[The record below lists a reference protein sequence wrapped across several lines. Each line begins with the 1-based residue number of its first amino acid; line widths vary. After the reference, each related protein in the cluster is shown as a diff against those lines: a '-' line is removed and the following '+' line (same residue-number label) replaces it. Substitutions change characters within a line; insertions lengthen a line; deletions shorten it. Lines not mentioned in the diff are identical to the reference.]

1 LSASDSRG
9 LTPIGASAWI
19 WRSPVTDAELE
30 WLVPHVASLGF
41 DSIELP
47 VEEVGGWD
55 PARTASLLAEHG
67 LGATVCC
74 VMPPGRDLTDP
85 ACAPATAAYLRECVS
100 AAAAVGSPVVSGP
113 MYAPVGKLWR
123 LSATER
129 SATLAA
135 VAEALRPVA
144 EHAESVGVSLGVEP
158 LNRFETSLV
167 NTAEQAMQ
175 LVGLVDSPA
184 CGLLL
189 DSFHLNIEERDP
201 AAAIRSVGSGLV
213 HFHAC
218 ANDRGAPGADHLPW
232 HEMAAALPAQV
243 PVAIESF
250 TADNEAIAAAARV
263 WRPLAESPDA
273 LARDGLAFL
282 RGLLGRERAT
292 APG

>member
-1 LSASDSRG
+1 V
-9 LTPIGASAWI
+9 IGASAWI
-19 WRSPVTDAELE
+19 WRSPVTDSELA
-30 WLVPHVASLGF
+30 WLVPHVAALGF
-41 DSIELP
+41 DAIELP
-47 VEEVGGWD
+47 VEEVGLWD
-55 PARTASLLAEHG
+55 PARTAALLGAHG

-74 VMPPGRDLTDP
+74 AMPPGRDLTDP
-85 ACAPATAAYLRECVS
+85 ARALDTAGYLRACVD

-123 LSATER
+123 MAPEER
-129 SATLAA
+129 SETLAG
-135 VAEALRPVA
+135 VAAALRPVA
-144 EHAESVGVSLGVEP
+144 EHAEAAGVSLGVEP

-167 NTAEQAMQ
+167 NTVEQGMQ
-175 LVGLVDSPA
+175 LVGLVNSPA

-201 AAAIRSVGSGLV
+201 AAAIRSAGSGLV

-232 HEMAAALPAQV
+232 DAMAAALPPGV

-250 TADNEAIAAAARV
+250 TPDNDAIAAAARV

-273 LARDGLAFL
+273 LARDGLEFL
-282 RGLLGRERAT
+282 RGLLGRD
-292 APG
+292 GG

>member
-1 LSASDSRG
+1 VGRLVADGRN
-9 LTPIGASAWI
+9 PVGASAWI
-19 WRSPVTDAELE
+19 WRSPVTDEELE

-41 DSIELP
+41 DSLELP
-47 VEEVGGWD
+47 VEDLGAWD
-55 PARTASLLAEHG
+55 PSRTASLLARHG

-74 VMPPGRDLTDP
+74 VMPPGRDLSGD
-85 ACAPATAAYLRECVS
+85 AGLAAETAGYLRACVD

-123 LSATER
+123 LSADER
-129 SATLAA
+129 GATLRR
-135 VAEALRPVA
+135 VADALRPVA
-144 EHAESVGVSLGVEP
+144 EHAASAGVSLGVEP

-167 NTAEQAMQ
+167 NTAEQGLE
-175 LVGLVDSPA
+175 LVSLVDSPA

-201 AAAIRSVGSGLV
+201 AGAIRAAGAHLA

-218 ANDRGAPGADHLPW
+218 GNDRGAPGADNLDW
-232 HEMAAALPAQV
+232 EAIAAALPAGV

-250 TADNEAIAAAARV
+250 TADNEAIAVAAAV

-282 RGLLGRERAT
+282 RGVLGS
-292 APG
+292 G

>member
-1 LSASDSRG
+1 VGRLAG
-9 LTPIGASAWI
+9 NGGNPVGASAWI
-19 WRSPVTDAELE
+19 WRSPVTDSELE

-41 DSIELP
+41 DSLELP
-47 VEEVGGWD
+47 VEEAGAWD
-55 PARTASLLAEHG
+55 PSRTASLLAHHG

-74 VMPPGRDLTDP
+74 VMSPGRDLTAD
-85 ACAPATAAYLRECVS
+85 AAVAAETADYLAKCVD

-123 LSATER
+123 QSASER
-129 SATLAA
+129 AATLRQ
-135 VAEALRPVA
+135 VADALRPVA
-144 EHAESVGVSLGVEP
+144 EHAASAGVSLGVEP

-167 NTAEQAMQ
+167 NTAEQGLE
-175 LVGLVDSPA
+175 LVSLVDSPA

-201 AAAIRSVGSGLV
+201 AEAIRAAGSHLV

-218 ANDRGAPGADHLPW
+218 ANDRGAPGADHLDW
-232 HEMAAALPAQV
+232 QAISAALPAGI

-250 TADNEAIAAAARV
+250 TAENDAIAVAAAV

-282 RGLLGRERAT
+282 RNLLR
-292 APG
+292 